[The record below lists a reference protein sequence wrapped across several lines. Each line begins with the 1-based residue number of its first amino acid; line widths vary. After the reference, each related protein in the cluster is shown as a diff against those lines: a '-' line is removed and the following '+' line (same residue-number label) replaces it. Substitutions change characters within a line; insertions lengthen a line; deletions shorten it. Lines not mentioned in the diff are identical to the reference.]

1 MQNADKFALE
11 VKKSEKNELDL
22 PEVDC
27 ENAKVSDSQDNQK
40 GGTNLRVNLF
50 CLQNIEFN
58 LHIVGTK
65 KTEGDIIFDSLRC
78 ALVIL

>member
-27 ENAKVSDSQDNQK
+27 ENAKVSDSQDNQRE
-40 GGTNLRVNLF
+40 GQTCESTCSAYGILNLICIL
-50 CLQNIEFN
+50 
-58 LHIVGTK
+58 
-65 KTEGDIIFDSLRC
+65 
-78 ALVIL
+78 LVT